1 MGENQT
7 SRTHLL
13 GLPCPLLNPLLGL
26 VPGLVER
33 EEASL
38 STTLDELIGL
48 GDEFCREDPAGE
60 LGVGRDGTGGRVPG
74 DLCDLGRRVDELGRN
89 LRGGVNGRCALEP
102 VREDELRVVF
112 TDG

>member
-1 MGENQT
+1 M
-7 SRTHLL
+7 LD
-13 GLPCPLLNPLLGL
+13 PLLCLRPCL
-26 VPGLVER
+26 VQR
-33 EEASL
+33 KKTSL
-38 STTLDELIGL
+38 ATTLDELVRL
-48 GDEFCREDPAGE
+48 CNELRREDPAGE

-74 DLCDLGRRVDELGRN
+74 NLCDLGRRVDELGRN